1 MKTFKDFT
9 DYRELDQ
16 KELTGI
22 SGGVI
27 WFIIGGII
35 VAMAK
40 EVISDWDN
48 FKAGLSGQGEMKS
61 W

>member
-9 DYRELDQ
+9 NYQELDQ

-27 WFIIGGII
+27 WFIIGGIV

-40 EVISDWDN
+40 EVMSDWDN
-48 FKAGLSGQGEMKS
+48 FKAGLTGQAEIKS